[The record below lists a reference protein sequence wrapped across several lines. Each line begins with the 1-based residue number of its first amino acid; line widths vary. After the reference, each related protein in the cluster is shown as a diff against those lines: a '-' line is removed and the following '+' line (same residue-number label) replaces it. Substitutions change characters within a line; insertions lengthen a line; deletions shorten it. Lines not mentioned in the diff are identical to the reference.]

1 MKIIPQLS
9 KLLLLIVF
17 CLFIACSND
26 DNGSPEVDDEIENT
40 DTEDE
45 ESTENEEEN
54 DVEEGTTTDGSVVD
68 YIVGAEN
75 LTQLEEAVIT
85 AGLVEA
91 LNAEGPFTIFAPTD
105 EAAANLFDLLGDN
118 YSSFADFDTF
128 VEKQLLELILSY
140 HVVPGN
146 YPSKELVEG
155 ALTTL
160 VPDENIEIIA
170 AGDSFVI
177 GDASAVDATIIGV
190 DNIANNG
197 VVHLI
202 DKILIPQEVQEFLES
217 LGIDSGGNLPTITE
231 LVGAN
236 EDLEFLYQALELTGL
251 LETLDSEGPFTVFA
265 PSNETLLFV
274 AGIFGNSIE
283 DIQSFDT
290 EEEIELLRNV
300 LLYHV
305 VEGTVS
311 STDLASGEIT
321 TLLGDVISVAETAE
335 GFVLKD
341 ALNTNYEEANL
352 EIDVEINLNVNFV
365 VTDIPAANGVIHI
378 VDRVLVPQSVI
389 DTVLSETE
397 NSLAELLENE
407 MFIAAYY
414 MVRGDFVETFE
425 NSEEFTL
432 FIPTNQAFL
441 SLFEELDGIDSLAD
455 FDTEEELEL
464 LSTILSYH
472 LIRNIKATASVLQD
486 GQQIETL
493 QGEEL
498 TISLT
503 NGVSILDKSGKAA
516 TVTSADILV
525 GNGVIHFIDK
535 VLLPQAVLDSL

>member
-9 KLLLLIVF
+9 KLLLLFVF

-26 DNGSPEVDDEIENT
+26 DNGSPEVDEEIENT

-54 DVEEGTTTDGSVVD
+54 DVEEGTTTNGSVVD

-75 LTQLEEAVIT
+75 LTQLEEAVIA

-105 EAAANLFDLLGDN
+105 EAAADLFDLLGDN

-128 VEKQLLELILSY
+128 VEKQILELILSY

-146 YPSKELVEG
+146 YPSNELVEG
-155 ALTTL
+155 SLATL

-170 AGDSFVI
+170 SGDSFVI
-177 GDASAVDATIIGV
+177 GDASAVDASILGV

-217 LGIDSGGNLPTITE
+217 LGIDNEGNLPTITE
-231 LVGAN
+231 LVGVN

-274 AGIFGNSIE
+274 AGILGNSME

-290 EEEIELLRNV
+290 EEEIDLLRNV

-305 VEGTVS
+305 VAGTVS
-311 STDLASGEIT
+311 
-321 TLLGDVISVAETAE
+321 V
-335 GFVLKD
+335 F
-341 ALNTNYEEANL
+341 
-352 EIDVEINLNVNFV
+352 
-365 VTDIPAANGVIHI
+365 
-378 VDRVLVPQSVI
+378 
-389 DTVLSETE
+389 
-397 NSLAELLENE
+397 
-407 MFIAAYY
+407 
-414 MVRGDFVETFE
+414 
-425 NSEEFTL
+425 
-432 FIPTNQAFL
+432 
-441 SLFEELDGIDSLAD
+441 
-455 FDTEEELEL
+455 
-464 LSTILSYH
+464 
-472 LIRNIKATASVLQD
+472 
-486 GQQIETL
+486 
-493 QGEEL
+493 
-498 TISLT
+498 
-503 NGVSILDKSGKAA
+503 
-516 TVTSADILV
+516 
-525 GNGVIHFIDK
+525 
-535 VLLPQAVLDSL
+535 

>member
-9 KLLLLIVF
+9 KLLLLFVF
-17 CLFIACSND
+17 CLFIACSKN
-26 DNGSPEVDDEIENT
+26 DNGNQEVDDEIENT

-45 ESTENEEEN
+45 ESTENETE
-54 DVEEGTTTDGSVVD
+54 DVEDDTTIDGSVVD

-75 LTQLEEAVIT
+75 LTQLEEAIT
-85 AGLVEA
+85 AAGLVEA
-91 LNAEGPFTIFAPTD
+91 LNVEGPFTIFAPTD
-105 EAAANLFDLLGDN
+105 EAATDLFDLLGNN

-128 VEKQLLELILSY
+128 VEKQILELILSY

-146 YPSKELVEG
+146 YPSNELVEG
-155 ALTTL
+155 SLATL
-160 VPDENIEIIA
+160 VPNENIEIIA
-170 AGDSFVI
+170 SGDSFVI
-177 GDASAVDATIIGV
+177 GDASAIDATFVEV

-217 LGIDSGGNLPTITE
+217 LGIDSGGNIPTITE
-231 LVGAN
+231 LVDAN
-236 EDLEFLYQALELTGL
+236 ENLEFLYQALELTGL
-251 LETLDSEGPFTVFA
+251 LETLDEEGRFTVFA

-274 AGIFGNSIE
+274 AGILGNSIE

-305 VEGTVS
+305 VAGTITA
-311 STDLASGEIT
+311 TDLAAGEIK
-321 TLLGDVISVAETAE
+321 TLLGDAISVAETAE

-341 ALNTNYEEANL
+341 ALNTNFEEVNV
-352 EIDVEINLNVNFV
+352 ETDVDINLNVNLV
-365 VTDIPAANGVIHI
+365 ITDIPAANGVIHI
-378 VDRVLVPQSVI
+378 VDRILVPQSVI
-389 DTVLSETE
+389 DTVLSEKE
-397 NSLAELLENE
+397 NSLTELLENE
-407 MFIAAYY
+407 MFISAYY
-414 MVRGDFVETFE
+414 LVSDDFVETLE

-441 SLFEELDGIDSLAD
+441 SLFEEFDGINSLAD
-455 FDTEEELEL
+455 FDTEKELEL

-472 LIRNIKATASVLQD
+472 VIRNIKATSSALQE
-486 GQQIETL
+486 GQQIKTL

-503 NGVSILDKSGKAA
+503 KGVTVLDKSGKAA
-516 TVTSADILV
+516 TVTSADNLV
-525 GNGVIHFIDK
+525 VNGVMHFIDK
-535 VLLPQAVLDSL
+535 VLLPQAVLDTL